1 MERRLKCGVCAAAAL
16 VLVLCFGME
25 QKTRAMQTA
34 GNAQTTLVIDAGHGG
49 FDGGAVGADG
59 TAEQDINLSIAKR
72 VQVLA
77 NFFGVPTA
85 MTRPDENALDYNPS
99 RTVRENKIA
108 DIKAREK
115 LVNSI
120 PSPVFLS
127 IHLNKFSDAQYH
139 GAQVSYST
147 GNVQSKPLAEQI
159 QQCLIDGCDPLNH
172 RKAKQADSAIYL
184 MKKLDCPAV
193 IIECGFL
200 SNPAEE
206 ARLRDEAYHKQLAAA
221 VICGYESPKWYGKCP
236 SCGAWNTMSEFKE
249 KPVSAARG
257 TNTFQ
262 RGESRPTLL
271 KDIDTGDESRFHSGI
286 GELDRV
292 LGGGAVHGSFVL
304 VGGEPG
310 IGKSTLLLQMCQEMC
325 KNARVLYVSGE
336 ESLKQIKIRAAR
348 LHISSPELY
357 ILAETDMEQI
367 INETELL
374 EPDILIVDSIQTVY
388 KRDLTAAPGGT
399 TQIKECAM
407 SLMQY
412 AKNRNVTIF
421 IVGHVNKEGTLAG
434 PKILEHMV
442 DCVLYFE
449 GESAGPFRCL
459 RAAKNRYGST
469 NEIGVFEM
477 SDHGLLEVQNPSAAM
492 LAGHPQGASGNCIAC
507 VMEGSRPLL
516 AEVQALAAKTQ
527 FGVPRRTAAGVD
539 YNRMVLLLAILEKRC
554 GLFLS
559 SSDVYVNVVG
569 GMRLDEP
576 GVDLPMVLA
585 IASSFRDKPLPEGVM
600 SFGEV
605 GLTGELRAVSNPG
618 QRINEAYRLGFHT
631 CIMPMQDVDEDL
643 LQKMNIVRAKTV
655 GDAIRAVL

>member
-1 MERRLKCGVCAAAAL
+1 MKTKTVFYCTECGN
-16 VLVLCFGME
+16 E
-25 QKTRAMQTA
+25 TPKWA
-34 GNAQTTLVIDAGHGG
+34 G
-49 FDGGAVGADG
+49 
-59 TAEQDINLSIAKR
+59 R
-72 VQVLA
+72 
-77 NFFGVPTA
+77 
-85 MTRPDENALDYNPS
+85 
-99 RTVRENKIA
+99 
-108 DIKAREK
+108 
-115 LVNSI
+115 
-120 PSPVFLS
+120 
-127 IHLNKFSDAQYH
+127 
-139 GAQVSYST
+139 
-147 GNVQSKPLAEQI
+147 
-159 QQCLIDGCDPLNH
+159 
-172 RKAKQADSAIYL
+172 
-184 MKKLDCPAV
+184 CPA
-193 IIECGFL
+193 
-200 SNPAEE
+200 
-206 ARLRDEAYHKQLAAA
+206 
-221 VICGYESPKWYGKCP
+221 
-236 SCGAWNTMSEFKE
+236 CGAWNSIVEQAD
-249 KPVSAARG
+249 KPVKSGRKPASARAIKPVPITEIG
-257 TNTFQ
+257 TADEIRF
-262 RGESRPTLL
+262 S
-271 KDIDTGDESRFHSGI
+271 TGM

-292 LGGGAVHGSFVL
+292 LGGGAVKGSLVL
-304 VGGEPG
+304 VGGAPG
-310 IGKSTLLLQMCQEMC
+310 IGKSTLMLQIC
-325 KNARVLYVSGE
+325 KKLGEFARVLYVSGE
-336 ESLKQIKIRAAR
+336 ESAHQLKLRAQR
-348 LHISSPELY
+348 LDAESDNLY
-357 ILAETDMEQI
+357 VLSETCLGNILECVRSEQ
-367 INETELL
+367 
-374 EPDILIVDSIQTVY
+374 PDVLIVDSIQTLYNDALESPAGSVSQV
-388 KRDLTAAPGGT
+388 KDCTMA
-399 TQIKECAM
+399 
-407 SLMQY
+407 LMQL
-412 AKNRNVTIF
+412 AKGQGVTVFVI
-421 IVGHVNKEGTLAG
+421 GHVNKEGSIAG
-434 PKILEHMV
+434 PKVLEHMV

-576 GVDLPMVLA
+576 AVDLPMVLA